1 MTTLGNTPAPNSG
14 APHRRDATRLTIAL
28 TLAACALLAVNA
40 LHIGPSWMQ
49 WAASLVAVI
58 AALAV
63 MVTGE
68 LGWERTLSAAQRA
81 GLIDTDRPDRSS

>member
-1 MTTLGNTPAPNSG
+1 M
-14 APHRRDATRLTIAL
+14 I
-28 TLAACALLAVNA
+28 LAACALLAVNA
-40 LHIGPSWMQ
+40 LQIGPSWIQ
-49 WAASLVAVI
+49 WTASLVAVI

-63 MVTGE
+63 VVEGE